1 MSTEEN
7 KAIVRRW
14 YEEFANRAN
23 LDVLDELYAPAWVG
37 HFPQS
42 GELRGAEGHKP
53 LGRRFATAF
62 PDGRYEVEDVLA
74 EGDRVATRYTFRGT
88 HRGAFGAIPPTERAV
103 TATGINVHRVEGGRI
118 VEQWA
123 QFDTE
128 GLLRQLGA
136 LPAPEE
142 AGARRG

>member
-1 MSTEEN
+1 MTTEEN

-14 YEEFANRAN
+14 YEEFGNHAN

-53 LGRRFATAF
+53 LGRLFATAF
-62 PDGRYEVEDVLA
+62 PDGRYVVEELLA
-74 EGDRVATRYTFRGT
+74 EEDRVASRYTFRGT
-88 HRGAFGAIPPTERAV
+88 HRGPFGAIPATGRAV
-103 TATGINVHRVEGGRI
+103 EATGINIHRLVGSRI
-118 VEQWA
+118 AEQWA
-123 QFDTE
+123 QFDAL

-142 AGARRG
+142 QVAGRE

>member
-1 MSTEEN
+1 MSAEEN

-14 YEEFANRAN
+14 YEEFGNRAN
-23 LDVLDELYAPAWVG
+23 LDVLDELYAPDWVG

-42 GELRGAEGHKP
+42 GELRGAAGHKP
-53 LGRRFATAF
+53 LGRLFAAAF
-62 PDGRYEVEDVLA
+62 PDGRYAVEDVLA
-74 EGDRVATRYTFRGT
+74 EGDRVASRYTFRGT
-88 HRGAFGAIPPTERAV
+88 HQGAFGAVAATGRAV
-103 TATGINVHRVEGGRI
+103 VATGINVHRLAGGRI

-123 QFDTE
+123 QFDTL

-142 AGARRG
+142 GARRE